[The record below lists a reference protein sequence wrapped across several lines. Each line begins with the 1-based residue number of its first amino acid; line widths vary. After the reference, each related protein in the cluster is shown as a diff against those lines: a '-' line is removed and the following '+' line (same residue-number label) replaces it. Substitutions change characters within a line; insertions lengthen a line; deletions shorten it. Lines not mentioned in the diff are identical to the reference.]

1 MSQDFGSELP
11 NWLPDFNAP
20 IETDLNNKRA
30 PWSTD
35 NSSVQFTQA
44 ELIAYGIE
52 DGDPDGIL
60 ENLESYGQHQHGATV
75 HDEPPFQQPP
85 PQLFRGTPPPPYTS
99 FQAPV
104 NYADAHLCEAD
115 THSALGGSFGCIPPH
130 PVLAPPEAKPYGL
143 TFRNLAEAKEN
154 IHCHIE
160 SDWLPPGND
169 GTIPTTDQERAAYVS
184 ELLSAMKDTST
195 CSDNRDKARFIK
207 CCTPGTTKAFRPEQL
222 EKVCWQLVNIAEK
235 LHVNGP
241 LSLSIYERTALD
253 TVRKS
258 RFLTF
263 ARRMH
268 HLCALLRLSKSRCF
282 SLLKGE
288 NLETTVG
295 APAQRYSGTLVND
308 HQNGN
313 RQKYIKEGRSAV
325 KGKEE
330 EKNKM
335 ETATAAKDQPSNT
348 NSDQEL
354 VPNAAMSLQASEPLA
369 DADVGNITFGGVQ
382 SSNIQS
388 VSQYAGDNSGQYEN
402 NQNVTGNSYYHAP
415 SPKMTRA
422 LPSYVMPYP
431 SMEPPPAPPPTPSF
445 MPPMAV
451 GYPGMSYTHPYMQ
464 PPPIAPKR
472 SAEDADLDAS
482 PDVRVHRPWFN
493 NQESLYD

>member
-11 NWLPDFNAP
+11 NWLLDFDAP
-20 IETDLNNKRA
+20 IQADLNNERA
-30 PWSTD
+30 PRSTD
-35 NSSVQFTQA
+35 NSSKQFTQD
-44 ELIAYGIE
+44 ELVAYGIE
-52 DGDPDGIL
+52 DGDPDGIPG
-60 ENLESYGQHQHGATV
+60 NLESYGQHQHGAVV
-75 HDEPPFQQPP
+75 HDEPPFQQPSL
-85 PQLFRGTPPPPYTS
+85 QLFRGTPPPPYTS
-99 FQAPV
+99 FQAPLD
-104 NYADAHLCEAD
+104 YADAHQYVAD
-115 THSALGGSFGCIPPH
+115 AHSALEGSFGHTPPH
-130 PVLAPPEAKPYGL
+130 PVLTPPEPNPYGL
-143 TFRNLAEAKEN
+143 TFRNLAEAKETV
-154 IHCHIE
+154 HRHID

-184 ELLSAMKDTST
+184 ELLEAMKDTSA

-207 CCTPGTTKAFRPEQL
+207 CCTPGTTKALHQEQL
-222 EKVCWQLVNIAEK
+222 EKVCWQLVDIAEK

-241 LSLSIYERTALD
+241 VSLSIYDKTALD

-325 KGKEE
+325 KGKEGM
-330 EKNKM
+330 KK
-335 ETATAAKDQPSNT
+335 TATAAKDEPSNT
-348 NSDQEL
+348 KVEREL
-354 VPNAAMSLQASEPLA
+354 VPNVTMSLQASEPLA
-369 DADVGNITFGGVQ
+369 AADAGAITFGGVQ

-402 NQNVTGNSYYHAP
+402 NQHLTGNSYYYAP
-415 SPKMTRA
+415 SPEIPHA
-422 LPSYVMPYP
+422 LPSYGMRYQ

-445 MPPMAV
+445 MPPMAG

-482 PDVRVHRPWFN
+482 PDLRVHRPHFN
-493 NQESLYD
+493 SQEPLYDQN